1 MSNNIIT
8 SYIFLEDNITI
19 KISFYVDKDFKIF
32 YTNKTNVFYKYDGY
46 IFISLN
52 NKIVI
57 SWSNINYF
65 IENSLEF
72 LQSNFMKELKDNNV
86 YTEDIIEKIRD
97 EIFRIVELFD
107 EKPKLTSKSSNVSSN
122 VSSTL
127 SRPAHYGGEN
137 NPFEAIK
144 IIHHYNLNFNL
155 GNIIKYTLRC
165 GKKDEAIKELE
176 KIKQYAD
183 FEIQR
188 LNKTIDNER

>member
-1 MSNNIIT
+1 MLNNKIT
-8 SYIFLEDNITI
+8 SYIDLEDNITI
-19 KISFYVDKDFKIF
+19 EISFYVNKDFKTF
-32 YTNKTNVFYKYDGY
+32 YANDDVYDGY
-46 IFISLN
+46 ITISIDDKQVIEWDNMYYFVINPLN
-52 NKIVI
+52 ILQRNC
-57 SWSNINYF
+57 
-65 IENSLEF
+65 IE
-72 LQSNFMKELKDNNV
+72 ELKSKGV
-86 YTEDIIEKIRD
+86 YTETIIKDIKN
-97 EIFRIVELFD
+97 EIDRLVELLRI
-107 EKPKLTSKSSNVSSN
+107 KPKITSISSNVSSN

-127 SRPAHYGGEN
+127 SRPAHYGGKD

-188 LNKTIDNER
+188 LNNI

>member
-1 MSNNIIT
+1 MLNNKIT
-8 SYIFLEDNITI
+8 SYIDLEDNITI
-19 KISFYVDKDFKIF
+19 EISFYVDKDFKTLINND
-32 YTNKTNVFYKYDGY
+32 YHDGY
-46 IFISLN
+46 VAISIDDKQVIF
-52 NKIVI
+52 
-57 SWSNINYF
+57 WDNIDYF
-65 IENSLEF
+65 IINPLNI
-72 LQSNFMKELKDNNV
+72 LQRDCIEELKNNEV
-86 YTEDIIEKIRD
+86 YTEDIMEKIKD
-97 EIFRIVELFD
+97 EIHRIVELFD
-107 EKPKLTSKSSNVSSN
+107 KKPELASKSSN

-127 SRPAHYGGEN
+127 SRPAHYGGED

-188 LNKTIDNER
+188 LNNI

>member
-1 MSNNIIT
+1 MFNNKIT
-8 SYIFLEDNITI
+8 SYIDLDNNITI
-19 KISFYVDKDFKIF
+19 EISFCVDKDFKTLI
-32 YTNKTNVFYKYDGY
+32 KEHDGY
-46 IFISLN
+46 IIISIN
-52 NKIVI
+52 DKEVI
-57 SWSNINYF
+57 FWDNTEYF
-65 IENSLEF
+65 ITHSLSLLKQGDVPE
-72 LQSNFMKELKDNNV
+72 ELESKGILNTDVVLESIKNEV
-86 YTEDIIEKIRD
+86 DRL
-97 EIFRIVELFD
+97 VELFD
-107 EKPKLTSKSSNVSSN
+107 EKPKLTSKSPNVSSN

-127 SRPAHYGGEN
+127 SRPAHYGGED

>member
-1 MSNNIIT
+1 MDNNVIT
-8 SYIFLEDNITI
+8 SNIFLKNSI
-19 KISFYVDKDFKIF
+19 KVEISFYVNKDFKTLINNN
-32 YTNKTNVFYKYDGY
+32 YHDGY
-46 IFISLN
+46 VAISINDKQFIDWN
-52 NKIVI
+52 
-57 SWSNINYF
+57 NINYF
-65 IENSLEF
+65 IINPLNI
-72 LQSNFMKELKDNNV
+72 LQRDCIEELKSKGV
-86 YTEDIIEKIRD
+86 YTETIIEDIKN
-97 EIFRIVELFD
+97 EIDRIVELFRI
-107 EKPKLTSKSSNVSSN
+107 KPELTSKSSNVSPN

-155 GNIIKYTLRC
+155 GNIIKYTLRG

-188 LNKTIDNER
+188 LNNI

>member
-1 MSNNIIT
+1 MFNNKIT
-8 SYIFLEDNITI
+8 SYIDLEDNITI
-19 KISFYVDKDFKIF
+19 EISFYVDKDFKTF
-32 YTNKTNVFYKYDGY
+32 YINNDNYDGY
-46 IFISLN
+46 ITISIN
-52 NKIVI
+52 DKQVI
-57 SWSNINYF
+57 EWDNINYF
-65 IENSLEF
+65 IDNSLRD
-72 LQSNFMKELKDNNV
+72 LQLGCTNELINNDILD
-86 YTEDIIEKIRD
+86 TETIIEGIKNEVDRL
-97 EIFRIVELFD
+97 VELFRI
-107 EKPKLTSKSSNVSSN
+107 KPELTSKSSNVSSN

>member
-1 MSNNIIT
+1 MFNNKIT
-8 SYIFLEDNITI
+8 SYIDLEDNITI
-19 KISFYVDKDFKIF
+19 EISFCVDKDFKTLINNDYYDEYVAISIDDKRVIF
-32 YTNKTNVFYKYDGY
+32 WDD
-46 IFISLN
+46 ID
-52 NKIVI
+52 
-57 SWSNINYF
+57 YF
-65 IENSLEF
+65 IINPLNI
-72 LQSNFMKELKDNNV
+72 LQRDCIEELKSKGV
-86 YTEDIIEKIRD
+86 YTETIIEDIKNEVD
-97 EIFRIVELFD
+97 RIVELFRI
-107 EKPKLTSKSSNVSSN
+107 KPELASKSSN

-127 SRPAHYGGEN
+127 SRPAHYGGED

>member
-1 MSNNIIT
+1 MFNNKIT
-8 SYIFLEDNITI
+8 SYIDLEDNITI
-19 KISFYVDKDFKIF
+19 EISFYVDKDFKTF
-32 YTNKTNVFYKYDGY
+32 YANNDNYDGY
-46 IFISLN
+46 ITISIDD
-52 NKIVI
+52 KQVI
-57 SWSNINYF
+57 EWDNINYF
-65 IENSLEF
+65 IDNSLRYIQ
-72 LQSNFMKELKDNNV
+72 LCCTNELINNNILD
-86 YTEDIIEKIRD
+86 TDTIIESIKNEVD
-97 EIFRIVELFD
+97 RIVDLFD
-107 EKPKLTSKSSNVSSN
+107 EKPKLTSISSNISSN

-127 SRPAHYGGEN
+127 SRPAHYGGEE

>member
-1 MSNNIIT
+1 MLNNKIT
-8 SYIFLEDNITI
+8 SYIDLEDNITI
-19 KISFYVDKDFKIF
+19 EISFCVDKDFKTLINND
-32 YTNKTNVFYKYDGY
+32 YYDGY
-46 IFISLN
+46 VAISIDDKRVIF
-52 NKIVI
+52 
-57 SWSNINYF
+57 WDNIDYF
-65 IENSLEF
+65 IDNSLRYIQ
-72 LQSNFMKELKDNNV
+72 LGCTNELINNDILD
-86 YTEDIIEKIRD
+86 TETIIEDIKN
-97 EIFRIVELFD
+97 EIDRIVELFRI
-107 EKPKLTSKSSNVSSN
+107 KPELASKSSNVSSK

-127 SRPAHYGGEN
+127 SRPAHYGGED

>member
-1 MSNNIIT
+1 MFNNKIT
-8 SYIFLEDNITI
+8 SYIDLEDNITI
-19 KISFYVDKDFKIF
+19 KISFYVDKDFKTF
-32 YTNKTNVFYKYDGY
+32 YTNNDNYDGY
-46 IFISLN
+46 ITISIN
-52 NKIVI
+52 DKIVI
-57 SWSNINYF
+57 SWNNINYF
-65 IENSLEF
+65 MKNTLEF
-72 LQSNFMKELKDNNV
+72 LQSGCMEELKDNNV
-86 YTEDIIEKIRD
+86 YTEDIMEKIKD
-97 EIFRIVELFD
+97 EIHRIVELFD
-107 EKPKLTSKSSNVSSN
+107 KKPELASKSSN

-127 SRPAHYGGEN
+127 SRPAHYGGED

>member
-1 MSNNIIT
+1 MFNNKIT
-8 SYIFLEDNITI
+8 SYIDLEDNITI
-19 KISFYVDKDFKIF
+19 EISFCVDKYFKTLINND
-32 YTNKTNVFYKYDGY
+32 YYDGY
-46 IFISLN
+46 VAISIDDKQVIF
-52 NKIVI
+52 
-57 SWSNINYF
+57 WDNINYF
-65 IENSLEF
+65 IDNSLRYIQ
-72 LQSNFMKELKDNNV
+72 LGCTNELINNDILDTDTIIKDIKNEV
-86 YTEDIIEKIRD
+86 DRLA
-97 EIFRIVELFD
+97 ELFD

-127 SRPAHYGGEN
+127 SRPAHYGGGN

>member
-1 MSNNIIT
+1 MA
-8 SYIFLEDNITI
+8 
-19 KISFYVDKDFKIF
+19 
-32 YTNKTNVFYKYDGY
+32 
-46 IFISLN
+46 
-52 NKIVI
+52 
-57 SWSNINYF
+57 
-65 IENSLEF
+65 
-72 LQSNFMKELKDNNV
+72 ELKDNEV
-86 YTEDIIEKIRD
+86 YTENIMEKIKNEVD
-97 EIFRIVELFD
+97 RIVELFD
-107 EKPKLTSKSSNVSSN
+107 EKPELTSISSN

>member
-1 MSNNIIT
+1 MLNNKIT
-8 SYIFLEDNITI
+8 SYIDLDNNITI
-19 KISFYVDKDFKIF
+19 EISFCVDKDFKTF
-32 YTNKTNVFYKYDGY
+32 YINDYDDYDGY
-46 IFISLN
+46 ITISIN
-52 NKIVI
+52 DKQVI
-57 SWSNINYF
+57 FWDNINYF
-65 IENSLEF
+65 IDNSLRYIQ
-72 LQSNFMKELKDNNV
+72 LGCTNELINNDILD
-86 YTEDIIEKIRD
+86 TDTIIEDIKNEVD
-97 EIFRIVELFD
+97 RIVELFNK
-107 EKPKLTSKSSNVSSN
+107 KPELTSISSNVSSN
-122 VSSTL
+122 VSPTL
-127 SRPAHYGGEN
+127 SRPAHYGGED

>member
-1 MSNNIIT
+1 MFNNKIT
-8 SYIFLEDNITI
+8 SYIDFDDNITI
-19 KISFYVDKDFKIF
+19 EISFYVDKDFKTF
-32 YTNKTNVFYKYDGY
+32 YTNNDYYDGY
-46 IFISLN
+46 ITISIN
-52 NKIVI
+52 DKQVI
-57 SWSNINYF
+57 EWDNINYF
-65 IENSLEF
+65 IDNSLRD
-72 LQSNFMKELKDNNV
+72 LQLGCTNELINNDILD
-86 YTEDIIEKIRD
+86 TDTIIEDIKNEVD
-97 EIFRIVELFD
+97 RIVELFNK
-107 EKPKLTSKSSNVSSN
+107 KPELTSISSN

-127 SRPAHYGGEN
+127 SRPAHYGGED

-188 LNKTIDNER
+188 LNNI

>member
-1 MSNNIIT
+1 MFNNKIT
-8 SYIFLEDNITI
+8 SYIDLEDNITI
-19 KISFYVDKDFKIF
+19 KISFYVDKDFKTLKKND
-32 YTNKTNVFYKYDGY
+32 YHDGY
-46 IFISLN
+46 VAISIDDKQVIFWDGID
-52 NKIVI
+52 
-57 SWSNINYF
+57 YF
-65 IENSLEF
+65 IDSSLKN
-72 LQSNFMKELKDNNV
+72 LQNDRDCIAELRSKGILNK
-86 YTEDIIEKIRD
+86 YTIIESIKN
-97 EIFRIVELFD
+97 EIDRIVELFRI
-107 EKPKLTSKSSNVSSN
+107 KPELTSISSNVSSK

-127 SRPAHYGGEN
+127 SRPAHYGGED

-165 GKKDEAIKELE
+165 GKKDDAIKELE

>member
-1 MSNNIIT
+1 MFDNKIT
-8 SYIFLEDNITI
+8 SCIDLEGNILVE
-19 KISFYVDKDFKIF
+19 ISFYVDKDFKTLIKNNDYHVGYVAISIDDKQVIF
-32 YTNKTNVFYKYDGY
+32 WDG
-46 IFISLN
+46 ID
-52 NKIVI
+52 
-57 SWSNINYF
+57 YF
-65 IENSLEF
+65 IDS
-72 LQSNFMKELKDNNV
+72 SLKDLQNDRDCIAELRSKDILNK
-86 YTEDIIEKIRD
+86 YTIIKSIKNEVDRL
-97 EIFRIVELFD
+97 VELFD
-107 EKPKLTSKSSNVSSN
+107 EKPKLTSKSPN

>member
-1 MSNNIIT
+1 MFDNKIT
-8 SYIFLEDNITI
+8 SCIDLEGDILVE
-19 KISFYVDKDFKIF
+19 ISFYVDKDFKTLIKNNDYHVGYVAISIDDKQVIF
-32 YTNKTNVFYKYDGY
+32 WDG
-46 IFISLN
+46 ID
-52 NKIVI
+52 
-57 SWSNINYF
+57 YF
-65 IENSLEF
+65 INS
-72 LQSNFMKELKDNNV
+72 SLKDLQNDRDCIAELRSKDILNK
-86 YTEDIIEKIRD
+86 YTIIKSIKNEVDRL
-97 EIFRIVELFD
+97 VELFD
-107 EKPKLTSKSSNVSSN
+107 EKPKLTSKSPNVSSN

-127 SRPAHYGGEN
+127 SRPTHYGGED

>member
-1 MSNNIIT
+1 MFNNKIT
-8 SYIFLEDNITI
+8 SYIDLEDNITI
-19 KISFYVDKDFKIF
+19 EISFCVDKDFKTLLKNYDEYITILIEDKEVIF
-32 YTNKTNVFYKYDGY
+32 WD
-46 IFISLN
+46 
-52 NKIVI
+52 
-57 SWSNINYF
+57 NIEYF
-65 IENSLEF
+65 IDCPLNILKQEDTPE
-72 LQSNFMKELKDNNV
+72 ELKNKGILN
-86 YTEDIIEKIRD
+86 TDIILESIKNEVD
-97 EIFRIVELFD
+97 RIVDLFD
-107 EKPKLTSKSSNVSSN
+107 EKPKLTSISSNISSN

-127 SRPAHYGGEN
+127 SRPAHYGGED

-188 LNKTIDNER
+188 LNNI

>member
-1 MSNNIIT
+1 MFNNKIT
-8 SYIFLEDNITI
+8 SYIDLEDNITI
-19 KISFYVDKDFKIF
+19 EISFCVDKDFKTLINND
-32 YTNKTNVFYKYDGY
+32 YYDGY
-46 IFISLN
+46 VAISIDDKRVIF
-52 NKIVI
+52 
-57 SWSNINYF
+57 WDNIDYF
-65 IENSLEF
+65 IDNSLRYIQ
-72 LQSNFMKELKDNNV
+72 LGCTNELINNDILD
-86 YTEDIIEKIRD
+86 TETIIEDIKN
-97 EIFRIVELFD
+97 EIDRIVELFRI
-107 EKPKLTSKSSNVSSN
+107 KPELASKSSNVSSK

-127 SRPAHYGGEN
+127 SRPAHYGGED

>member
-1 MSNNIIT
+1 MFDNKIT
-8 SYIFLEDNITI
+8 SCIDLEGNILVE
-19 KISFYVDKDFKIF
+19 ISFYVDKDFKTLIKNNDYHVGYVAISIDDKQVIF
-32 YTNKTNVFYKYDGY
+32 WDG
-46 IFISLN
+46 ID
-52 NKIVI
+52 
-57 SWSNINYF
+57 YF
-65 IENSLEF
+65 INS
-72 LQSNFMKELKDNNV
+72 SLKDLQNDRDCIAELRSKNILNK
-86 YTEDIIEKIRD
+86 YTIIESIKN
-97 EIFRIVELFD
+97 EIDRVVELFD
-107 EKPKLTSKSSNVSSN
+107 KKPELASKSSNVSSN

-127 SRPAHYGGEN
+127 SRPAHYGGED

>member
-1 MSNNIIT
+1 MFNNKIT
-8 SYIFLEDNITI
+8 SYIDLEDNITI
-19 KISFYVDKDFKIF
+19 KISFYVDKDFKTF
-32 YTNKTNVFYKYDGY
+32 YINNDNYDGY
-46 IFISLN
+46 ITISIN
-52 NKIVI
+52 DKIVI
-57 SWSNINYF
+57 SWGNINYF
-65 IENSLEF
+65 IKNSLEF

-97 EIFRIVELFD
+97 EIFRIAELFD
-107 EKPKLTSKSSNVSSN
+107 EKPELASKSSN

-127 SRPAHYGGEN
+127 SRPAHYGGED

-188 LNKTIDNER
+188 LNKTIDKER

>member
-1 MSNNIIT
+1 MFNNKIT
-8 SYIFLEDNITI
+8 SYIDLDNNITI
-19 KISFYVDKDFKIF
+19 EISFYVKKDFKAI
-32 YTNKTNVFYKYDGY
+32 TNDSYYEGY
-46 IFISLN
+46 IIISIDDKNVIKWDNMDFFVHSSLIDLQNDCFNELN
-52 NKIVI
+52 KKGILDTDTIVESI
-57 SWSNINYF
+57 KN
-65 IENSLEF
+65 
-72 LQSNFMKELKDNNV
+72 
-86 YTEDIIEKIRD
+86 
-97 EIFRIVELFD
+97 EIDRVVELFRIRRRI
-107 EKPKLTSKSSNVSSN
+107 KPELASKSSN

-127 SRPAHYGGEN
+127 SRPAHYGGEE

>member
-1 MSNNIIT
+1 MFNNKIT
-8 SYIFLEDNITI
+8 SYIDLEDNITI
-19 KISFYVDKDFKIF
+19 KISFYVDKDFKTF
-32 YTNKTNVFYKYDGY
+32 YINNDNYDGY
-46 IFISLN
+46 ITISIDD
-52 NKIVI
+52 KQVI
-57 SWSNINYF
+57 EWDNINYF
-65 IENSLEF
+65 IKNPLEF
-72 LQSNFMKELKDNNV
+72 IQSNCMAELKDNEV
-86 YTEDIIEKIRD
+86 YTENIMEKIKNEVD
-97 EIFRIVELFD
+97 RIVELFD
-107 EKPKLTSKSSNVSSN
+107 EKPELTSISSN

>member
-1 MSNNIIT
+1 MLNNKIT
-8 SYIFLEDNITI
+8 SYIDLDDNITI
-19 KISFYVDKDFKIF
+19 EISFCVDKDFKTLIKNNDYHVGYVAISIDDKQVIF
-32 YTNKTNVFYKYDGY
+32 WDG
-46 IFISLN
+46 ID
-52 NKIVI
+52 
-57 SWSNINYF
+57 YF
-65 IENSLEF
+65 IDS
-72 LQSNFMKELKDNNV
+72 SLKDLQNDRDCIAELISKDILNK
-86 YTEDIIEKIRD
+86 YTIIESIKNEVD
-97 EIFRIVELFD
+97 RIVELFRI
-107 EKPKLTSKSSNVSSN
+107 KPELTSKSSNVSSN

>member
-1 MSNNIIT
+1 MFNNKIT
-8 SYIFLEDNITI
+8 SYIDLDNNITI
-19 KISFYVDKDFKIF
+19 EISFYVKKDFKAI
-32 YTNKTNVFYKYDGY
+32 TNDSYYEGY
-46 IFISLN
+46 IIISIDDKNVIKWDNMDFFVHSSLIDLQLGCTNELIN
-52 NKIVI
+52 NDILDTDTI
-57 SWSNINYF
+57 I
-65 IENSLEF
+65 
-72 LQSNFMKELKDNNV
+72 KDIKNEV
-86 YTEDIIEKIRD
+86 DRLA
-97 EIFRIVELFD
+97 ELFD
-107 EKPKLTSKSSNVSSN
+107 EKPELASKSSN

-127 SRPAHYGGEN
+127 SRPAHYGGEE

>member
-1 MSNNIIT
+1 MLNNKIT
-8 SYIFLEDNITI
+8 SYIDLEDNITI
-19 KISFYVDKDFKIF
+19 EISFCVDKDFKTLINNDYYDEYVAISIDDKRVIF
-32 YTNKTNVFYKYDGY
+32 WD
-46 IFISLN
+46 
-52 NKIVI
+52 
-57 SWSNINYF
+57 NIDYF
-65 IENSLEF
+65 IDNSLRYIQ
-72 LQSNFMKELKDNNV
+72 LGCTNELINNDILD
-86 YTEDIIEKIRD
+86 TETIIEDIKN
-97 EIFRIVELFD
+97 EIDRIVELFRI
-107 EKPKLTSKSSNVSSN
+107 KPELASKSSNVPSK

-127 SRPAHYGGEN
+127 SRPAHYGGED

>member
-1 MSNNIIT
+1 MFNNKIT
-8 SYIFLEDNITI
+8 SYIDLEDNITI
-19 KISFYVDKDFKIF
+19 KISFYVDKDFKTF
-32 YTNKTNVFYKYDGY
+32 YINNDNYDGY
-46 IFISLN
+46 ITISIN
-52 NKIVI
+52 DKQVI
-57 SWSNINYF
+57 EWDNINYF
-65 IENSLEF
+65 IDNSLRD
-72 LQSNFMKELKDNNV
+72 LQLGCTNELINNDILDTDTIIKDIKNEV
-86 YTEDIIEKIRD
+86 DRLA
-97 EIFRIVELFD
+97 ELFD
-107 EKPKLTSKSSNVSSN
+107 EKPELASKSSNVSSN

-127 SRPAHYGGEN
+127 SRPAHYGGEE

>member
-1 MSNNIIT
+1 MLNNKIT
-8 SYIFLEDNITI
+8 SYIDLDDNITI
-19 KISFYVDKDFKIF
+19 EISFCVDKDFKTLINNDYYDEYVAISIDDKRVIF
-32 YTNKTNVFYKYDGY
+32 WD
-46 IFISLN
+46 
-52 NKIVI
+52 
-57 SWSNINYF
+57 NIDYF
-65 IENSLEF
+65 IDS
-72 LQSNFMKELKDNNV
+72 SLKDLQNDRDCIAELRSKDILNK
-86 YTEDIIEKIRD
+86 YTIIESIKNEVD
-97 EIFRIVELFD
+97 RIVELFNKKS
-107 EKPKLTSKSSNVSSN
+107 ELTSISSN

-127 SRPAHYGGEN
+127 SRPAHYGGED

-188 LNKTIDNER
+188 LNNI

>member
-1 MSNNIIT
+1 MFNNKIT
-8 SYIFLEDNITI
+8 SYIDLEDNITI
-19 KISFYVDKDFKIF
+19 EISFYVDKDFKTF
-32 YTNKTNVFYKYDGY
+32 YTNDDDYDGY
-46 IFISLN
+46 ITISIN
-52 NKIVI
+52 DKQVI
-57 SWSNINYF
+57 EWDNINYF
-65 IENSLEF
+65 TDNSLRD
-72 LQSNFMKELKDNNV
+72 LQLGCTNELINNDILD
-86 YTEDIIEKIRD
+86 TDTIIEGIKNEVDRL
-97 EIFRIVELFD
+97 VELFRI
-107 EKPKLTSKSSNVSSN
+107 KPELTSKSSNVSSN

>member
-1 MSNNIIT
+1 MFNNKIT
-8 SYIFLEDNITI
+8 SYIDFDNNITI
-19 KISFYVDKDFKIF
+19 EISFYVDKYFKTF
-32 YTNKTNVFYKYDGY
+32 YANDDVYDGY
-46 IFISLN
+46 IAISIDD
-52 NKIVI
+52 KQVI
-57 SWSNINYF
+57 FWDGIDYF
-65 IENSLEF
+65 INS
-72 LQSNFMKELKDNNV
+72 SLKDLQNDRDCIAELRSKNILNK
-86 YTEDIIEKIRD
+86 YTIIESIKN
-97 EIFRIVELFD
+97 EIDRVVELFD
-107 EKPKLTSKSSNVSSN
+107 KKPELASKSSNVSSN

>member
-1 MSNNIIT
+1 MLNNKIT
-8 SYIFLEDNITI
+8 SYIDLEDNITI
-19 KISFYVDKDFKIF
+19 EISFCVDKDFKTLINND
-32 YTNKTNVFYKYDGY
+32 YYDGY
-46 IFISLN
+46 VAISIDDKQVIF
-52 NKIVI
+52 
-57 SWSNINYF
+57 WDNIEYF
-65 IENSLEF
+65 IGSSLKD
-72 LQSNFMKELKDNNV
+72 LQNDRDCMEELKYNNV
-86 YTEDIIEKIRD
+86 YTEDIMEKIKD
-97 EIFRIVELFD
+97 EIHRIVELF
-107 EKPKLTSKSSNVSSN
+107 EEEPELEYKESN

-127 SRPAHYGGEN
+127 SRPAHYGGEE

-188 LNKTIDNER
+188 LNNIQN

>member
-1 MSNNIIT
+1 MFNNKIT
-8 SYIFLEDNITI
+8 SYIDFEDNII
-19 KISFYVDKDFKIF
+19 VEISFYVDKDFKTF
-32 YTNKTNVFYKYDGY
+32 YTNGNNYDGY
-46 IFISLN
+46 ITISIDD
-52 NKIVI
+52 KQVI
-57 SWSNINYF
+57 EWNNINYF
-65 IENSLEF
+65 IKNSLEF
-72 LQSNFMKELKDNNV
+72 IQSNCMAELKDNEV
-86 YTEDIIEKIRD
+86 YTENIMEKIKNEVD
-97 EIFRIVELFD
+97 RIVELFD
-107 EKPKLTSKSSNVSSN
+107 EKPELTSISSN

-127 SRPAHYGGEN
+127 SRPAHYGGED

>member
-1 MSNNIIT
+1 MLNNKIT
-8 SYIFLEDNITI
+8 SYIDLEDNITI
-19 KISFYVDKDFKIF
+19 EISFCVDKYFKTLINNDYYYGYVAISIDDKQVIF
-32 YTNKTNVFYKYDGY
+32 WDG
-46 IFISLN
+46 ID
-52 NKIVI
+52 
-57 SWSNINYF
+57 YF
-65 IENSLEF
+65 IDS
-72 LQSNFMKELKDNNV
+72 SLKDLQNDRDCIAELRSKDILNK
-86 YTEDIIEKIRD
+86 YTIIESIKN
-97 EIFRIVELFD
+97 EIDRVVELFRI
-107 EKPKLTSKSSNVSSN
+107 KPESASKSSNVSPN

-127 SRPAHYGGEN
+127 SRPAHYGGED

>member
-1 MSNNIIT
+1 MFDNKIT
-8 SYIFLEDNITI
+8 SYIDLEDNITI
-19 KISFYVDKDFKIF
+19 EISFCVDKDFK
-32 YTNKTNVFYKYDGY
+32 TLLKNYDGY
-46 IFISLN
+46 ITILIED
-52 NKIVI
+52 KEVI
-57 SWSNINYF
+57 FWDNIEYF
-65 IENSLEF
+65 IDCPLNILKQEDTPEELESKGI
-72 LQSNFMKELKDNNV
+72 LNTDVVLESIKNEVD
-86 YTEDIIEKIRD
+86 
-97 EIFRIVELFD
+97 RIVDLFD
-107 EKPKLTSKSSNVSSN
+107 EKPKLTSISSN

-127 SRPAHYGGEN
+127 SRPAHYGGEE

-165 GKKDEAIKELE
+165 GKKDDAIKELE

>member
-1 MSNNIIT
+1 MFNNKIT
-8 SYIFLEDNITI
+8 SYIDLEDNITI
-19 KISFYVDKDFKIF
+19 KISFYVDKDFKTF
-32 YTNKTNVFYKYDGY
+32 YANNDNYDGY
-46 IFISLN
+46 ITISIN
-52 NKIVI
+52 DKQVI
-57 SWSNINYF
+57 EWDNINFF
-65 IENSLEF
+65 IDNSLRD
-72 LQSNFMKELKDNNV
+72 LQLGCTNELINNDILDTDTIIKDIKNEV
-86 YTEDIIEKIRD
+86 DRLAEL
-97 EIFRIVELFD
+97 FRIKPELA
-107 EKPKLTSKSSNVSSN
+107 SKSSNVSSN

-127 SRPAHYGGEN
+127 SRPAHYGGED

>member
-1 MSNNIIT
+1 MLNNKIT
-8 SYIFLEDNITI
+8 SYIDLDDNITI
-19 KISFYVDKDFKIF
+19 EISFCVDKYFKTLINND
-32 YTNKTNVFYKYDGY
+32 YYDGY
-46 IFISLN
+46 VAISIDDKRVIF
-52 NKIVI
+52 
-57 SWSNINYF
+57 WDNIDYF
-65 IENSLEF
+65 IDNSLRYIQ
-72 LQSNFMKELKDNNV
+72 LGCTNELINNDILD
-86 YTEDIIEKIRD
+86 TETIIEDIKN
-97 EIFRIVELFD
+97 EIDRIVELFRI
-107 EKPKLTSKSSNVSSN
+107 KPELTSKSSNVSPN

>member
-1 MSNNIIT
+1 MFNNKIT
-8 SYIFLEDNITI
+8 SYIDLEDNITI
-19 KISFYVDKDFKIF
+19 KISFYVDKDFKTF
-32 YTNKTNVFYKYDGY
+32 YINNDNYDGY
-46 IFISLN
+46 ITISIN
-52 NKIVI
+52 DKQVI
-57 SWSNINYF
+57 EWDNINYF
-65 IENSLEF
+65 IDNSLRD
-72 LQSNFMKELKDNNV
+72 LQLGCTNELINNDILDTDTIIKDIKNEV
-86 YTEDIIEKIRD
+86 DRL
-97 EIFRIVELFD
+97 VELFD
-107 EKPKLTSKSSNVSSN
+107 KKPELTSKSSN

-127 SRPAHYGGEN
+127 SRPAHYGGED

>member
-1 MSNNIIT
+1 MLNNKIT
-8 SYIFLEDNITI
+8 SYIDLEDNITI
-19 KISFYVDKDFKIF
+19 EISFCVDKDFKTLINND
-32 YTNKTNVFYKYDGY
+32 YYDGY
-46 IFISLN
+46 VAISIDDKRVIF
-52 NKIVI
+52 
-57 SWSNINYF
+57 WDNIDYF
-65 IENSLEF
+65 IDNSLRYIQ
-72 LQSNFMKELKDNNV
+72 LGCTNELINNDILD
-86 YTEDIIEKIRD
+86 TETIIEDIKN
-97 EIFRIVELFD
+97 EIDRIVELFRI
-107 EKPKLTSKSSNVSSN
+107 KPELASKSSNVPSK

-127 SRPAHYGGEN
+127 SRPAHYGGED